1 MSSIYLGDT
10 RFLKPFDCPE
20 TAGFSARWERWLRAF
35 ELFAKGGGVQ
45 NVNQKKAL
53 FLYTAGLDVQDIY
66 FMLNEEGGSDN
77 DQKATATLNKYFKP

>member
-10 RFLKPFDCPE
+10 WFLKPFDCPE
-20 TAGFSARWERWLRAF
+20 TAGISARWERWLRAF
-35 ELFAKGGGVQ
+35 ELFAKGRGVQ

-53 FLYTAGLDVQDIY
+53 LLYTAGLDVQDIY

>member
-20 TAGFSARWERWLRAF
+20 IAGISARWERWLRAF
-35 ELFAKGGGVQ
+35 ELFAKGRGVQ

>member
-20 TAGFSARWERWLRAF
+20 TAGISARWERWLRAF
-35 ELFAKGGGVQ
+35 ELFAKGRGVQ
-45 NVNQKKAL
+45 NVNQKKVL